1 MRAFQ
6 QVGYS
11 RGVDAVQ
18 LATDVPAPTAEQLPP
33 GHLLVRVK
41 ASALNYGDAFLGRG
55 GARKIFNIVLPSII
69 GRDVAGVVEAVN
81 DDGGNSNSDVP
92 SSNSGPDISIRPK
105 SSFKV
110 GDRVVAI
117 VPVGKGRGTFAEH
130 IIIDPKDAEHLPDSI
145 NFCDAAALPTPGCTT
160 YQAIVGQAA
169 TGVLTRHPR
178 KILVLG
184 GSTSTGQIALQL
196 AKAVAQCS
204 EIATTSSQAELCKS
218 LGATVVINH
227 RAGEDWGEVLAGQN
241 FDVIYDCIEGL
252 QAWTKASRV
261 LKPSGGEFV
270 SIVMDDTQGLN
281 ADQFK
286 RWQTD
291 PSFTGMIV
299 FVARVISRKFWSN
312 FGYPSYYWYVNVGT
326 TAGLRELLDLMTHGQ
341 LRVVLDPDNNGQPYA
356 PTMQAFGT
364 MWQRQQ
370 SGRSHGRM
378 VIKWED

>member
-1 MRAFQ
+1 MRAFH

-41 ASALNYGDAFLGRG
+41 ASALNHGDAFLGRG
-55 GARKIFNIVLPSII
+55 GARKIFSIVLPSII

-92 SSNSGPDISIRPK
+92 SSNSGPDINIRPR

-110 GDRVVAI
+110 GDRIVAI

-145 NFCDAAALPTPGCTT
+145 DFCDAAALPTPGCTT
-160 YQAIVGQAA
+160 YQAI
-169 TGVLTRHPR
+169 
-178 KILVLG
+178 ILVLG

-252 QAWTKASRV
+252 QAWNKASRV

-270 SIVMDDTQGLN
+270 SIVMDDT
-281 ADQFK
+281 
-286 RWQTD
+286 QTD

-312 FGYPSYYWYVNVGT
+312 FGYPSYNWHVNVGT
-326 TAGLRELLDLMTHGQ
+326 TAGLRELLDLMTHGN

-364 MWQRQQ
+364 MWERQM